1 MSSRTSRAV
10 HDAAATIP
18 IRPPGPPVVR
28 VGPLEVVPEGFEARL
43 SGRQLSLSAAEF
55 RLLAALADGR
65 GAVVRFERLLLALRG
80 RYTGEPPRVLHPF
93 MSRVRRAM
101 NRCSARAGR
110 AIEAVPRVGYRLD
123 VGRLEADQD

>member
-1 MSSRTSRAV
+1 MSSKPSRAA
-10 HDAAATIP
+10 HDFAASIP
-18 IRPPGPPVVR
+18 IRPPGPPVLR

-43 SGRQLSLSAAEF
+43 SGRLLSLSAAEF
-55 RLLAALADGR
+55 RLLAALADGG

-80 RYTGEPPRVLHPF
+80 SYTGEPPRVLHPF

-101 NRCSARAGR
+101 GAPAGR

-123 VGRLEADQD
+123 VGRLEAAAGD